1 MWKFAPILKTTIW
14 GGENIVRIKNI
25 RPAISEVGESWEISS
40 VPENIS
46 VVEAGPDKGLSLK
59 ELLEKYGS
67 DLLGERNYKKY
78 GDRFPLLVKLI
89 DTAEDLSV
97 QVHPDDQ
104 VATEMGYPNGKTEM
118 WYVMHAGKNARIAN
132 GFRRPVEPEEYENLV
147 SSGKIEDILNY
158 EGIKTGDVYYIPAG
172 RVHAICKDC
181 TMVEIQQTSDAT
193 FRIYDYNRKDKNGNL
208 RELHTDLARRAINF
222 KDTEGKASDYNLRAG
237 VPVNV
242 IKSPYFSINILE
254 ADNPLMRDYSESDT
268 FVVITMV
275 EGAAAI
281 RCGGES
287 TTVSKGHSVLIPAS
301 ATGIEIDPDKN
312 VRLLEA
318 YIS

>member
-40 VPENIS
+40 VPDNIS
-46 VVEAGPDKGLSLK
+46 VVESGPDEGLTLK

-89 DTAEDLSV
+89 DTADDLSV

-118 WYVMHAGKNARIAN
+118 WYVMHAGKSARIAN

-158 EGIKTGDVYYIPAG
+158 EEIKTGEVYYIPAG

-181 TMVEIQQTSDAT
+181 TLVEIQQTSDAT

-208 RELHTDLARRAINF
+208 RELHTDMARRAINF
-222 KDTEGKASDYNLRAG
+222 KDTDGKASDYNLRAG

-242 IKSPYFSINILE
+242 IKSPYFSFNILE

-268 FVVITMV
+268 FVVITVV
-275 EGAAAI
+275 EGAAEI